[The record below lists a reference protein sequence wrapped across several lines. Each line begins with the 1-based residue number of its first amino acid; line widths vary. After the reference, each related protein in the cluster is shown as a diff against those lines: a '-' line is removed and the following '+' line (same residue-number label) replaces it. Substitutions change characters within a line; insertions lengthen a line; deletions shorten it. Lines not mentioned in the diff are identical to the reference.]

1 MNNLGIYTTPDFEL
15 RDKDYA
21 KGRIVS
27 FLEVG

>member
-1 MNNLGIYTTPDFEL
+1 MNNLGIYIHPDFEL

-27 FLEVG
+27 CLEVV